1 LPRPV
6 ITQGPLI
13 HHLQPNG
20 GPFHRDSFPLL
31 PPYPL
36 ALLSFPR
43 SQCTPP
49 AAAAIGQDPPTP
61 VKVAM
66 GGARPLPVLGVVVW
80 FPSPPATLAA
90 QALGHQRSNL
100 WHAPLLPR
108 SMVVPVAPVTVLG
121 GAAQSPSPL
130 VSSHC
135 WTIALED
142 PSPLPYHLG
151 FMVGLAEEVPS
162 NRVPEPRSWVQFP
175 PATHFLLLCVIIPTY
190 LVFPE

>member
-1 LPRPV
+1 M
-6 ITQGPLI
+6 
-13 HHLQPNG
+13 HSASG
-20 GPFHRDSFPLL
+20 GGHWTGS
-31 PPYPL
+31 
-36 ALLSFPR
+36 
-43 SQCTPP
+43 
-49 AAAAIGQDPPTP
+49 PTP

-135 WTIALED
+135 WTIALEA

-175 PATHFLLLCVIIPTY
+175 PATYFLLLCVIIPTY